1 MTNNPLTALPAS
13 LELGV
18 IGNGSVAALIN
29 PRGSIV
35 WCCLPRFDADAS
47 FCKLLSPKIDG
58 GEWAIELE
66 DLDRAEQE
74 YLPNTAVLVTRLFD
88 KNGGAIEIIDFAPRN
103 LSFGRIYHPVMLA
116 RKVSPLSGS
125 PRIRIKLKPL
135 CDYGAQPAATTSGSN
150 HIRYLLSEVVQ
161 RLTSDIAT
169 PLIERSLPF
178 GLDRPAHF
186 VFGPDETLTESPADF
201 VHLALERTQVYWRDW
216 VRNLSIPYEWQEAV
230 IRAAITLKLCQYE
243 ATGAI
248 VAALTTSIPEA
259 PDTARNWDYRYC
271 WLRDS
276 AFTVRTLNRLGVTSS
291 MEDYIRYVFNLAVV
305 EGDDEVGPVFG
316 ITFEREL
323 HERQVEGLAGYRG
336 MGPVRVGNDAWQQ
349 RQNDA
354 YGSVVLSSAQLFFD
368 RRIEHRGDA
377 IMFRRL
383 ERMGTAALRMAE
395 QTDAG
400 LWEFRGRASVHTYS
414 AAMCW
419 AACDRLSHIATELGL
434 DDRARYWHHEAL
446 ELHAR
451 IEARAWNE
459 KLGYFVDAYDGENLD
474 ASLLLLANIGF
485 IDASDTR
492 FVATVD
498 AIGAALGRGN
508 YLFRYIAPDDFGTP
522 ETAFNICT
530 FWYIEALA
538 ATGRGEQ
545 ARAMFENML
554 SRRNSLGL
562 LSEDLAPGTG
572 EHWGNYPQTYSLVGM
587 IQAAMRLSRRW
598 EEAL

>member
-1 MTNNPLTALPAS
+1 MTNNLPNGQTAS

-18 IGNGSVAALIN
+18 IGNGSIAALID
-29 PRGSIV
+29 PLGSIV

-47 FCKLLSPKIDG
+47 FCKLLSPKIGG

-66 DLDRAEQE
+66 DFERAEQE

-88 KNGGAIEIIDFAPRN
+88 AHGGAIEIVDFAPRHR
-103 LSFGRIYHPVMLA
+103 SHGRVYHPVMLA

-125 PRIRIKLKPL
+125 PRIRIKLQPL
-135 CDYGAQPAATTSGSN
+135 CDYGASPAATTSGSN
-150 HIRYLLSEVVQ
+150 HIRYMLSEVVQ
-161 RLTSDIAT
+161 RLTSDVAT

-178 GLDRPAHF
+178 SLDRPAHF
-186 VFGPDETLTESPADF
+186 VFGPDETLSESPADF
-201 VHLALERTQVYWRDW
+201 IHRALERTQAYWRDW
-216 VRNLSIPYEWQEAV
+216 VRSLSIPYEWQDAV

-276 AFTVRTLNRLGVTSS
+276 AFTVRTLNRLGVTST

-323 HERQVEGLAGYRG
+323 HERQVESLAGYRG

-377 IMFRRL
+377 VMFKRL

-419 AACDRLSHIATELGL
+419 AACDRLAHIATELGL

-446 ELHAR
+446 ALHAR

-485 IDASDTR
+485 IEATDPR
-492 FVATVD
+492 FIATVD
-498 AIGAALGRGN
+498 AIGAALGRGD

-522 ETAFNICT
+522 DTAFNICT

-538 ATGRGEQ
+538 ATGREAQ

-554 SRRNSLGL
+554 SKRNALGL
-562 LSEDLAPGTG
+562 LSEDLAPGSG
-572 EHWGNYPQTYSLVGM
+572 EHWGNYPQTYSLVGL

-598 EEAL
+598 EEAV

>member
-1 MTNNPLTALPAS
+1 MTTNPPNAQTAS

-18 IGNGSVAALIN
+18 IGNGSIAALID
-29 PRGSIV
+29 PHGSIV

-47 FCKLLSPKIDG
+47 FCKLLSPKIGG

-66 DLDRAEQE
+66 DFERAEQE

-88 KNGGAIEIIDFAPRN
+88 AHGGAIEIVDFAPRHR
-103 LSFGRIYHPVMLA
+103 SHGRVYHPVMLA

-125 PRIRIKLKPL
+125 PRIRIKLQPL
-135 CDYGAQPAATTSGSN
+135 CDYGASPAATTSGSN
-150 HIRYLLSEVVQ
+150 HIRYMLSEVVQ
-161 RLTSDIAT
+161 RLTSDVAT

-178 GLDRPAHF
+178 SLDRPAHF
-186 VFGPDETLTESPADF
+186 VFGPDETLSESPADF
-201 VHLALERTQVYWRDW
+201 IHRALERTQAYWRDW
-216 VRNLSIPYEWQEAV
+216 VRSLSIPYEWQDAV

-276 AFTVRTLNRLGVTSS
+276 AFTVRTLNRLGVTST

-323 HERQVEGLAGYRG
+323 HERQVESLAGYRG

-377 IMFRRL
+377 VMFKRL

-419 AACDRLSHIATELGL
+419 AACDRLAHIATELGL

-446 ELHAR
+446 ALHAR

-485 IDASDTR
+485 IEATDPR
-492 FVATVD
+492 FIATVD
-498 AIGAALGRGN
+498 AIGAALGRGD

-538 ATGRGEQ
+538 ATGREAQ

-554 SRRNSLGL
+554 SKRNALGL
-562 LSEDLAPGTG
+562 LSEDLAPGSG
-572 EHWGNYPQTYSLVGM
+572 EHWGNYPQTYSLVGL

-598 EEAL
+598 EEAV

>member
-125 PRIRIKLKPL
+125 PRIRIKLQPL

-383 ERMGTAALRMAE
+383 ERMGSAALRMAE

-485 IDASDTR
+485 IDASDPR

-498 AIGAALGRGN
+498 AIGATLGRGN

>member
-1 MTNNPLTALPAS
+1 MTNNLPNGQTAS

-18 IGNGSVAALIN
+18 IGNGSIAALID
-29 PRGSIV
+29 PLGSIV

-47 FCKLLSPKIDG
+47 FCKLLSPKIGG

-66 DLDRAEQE
+66 DFERAEQE

-88 KNGGAIEIIDFAPRN
+88 AHGGAIEIVDFAPRHR
-103 LSFGRIYHPVMLA
+103 SHGRVYHPVMLA

-125 PRIRIKLKPL
+125 PRIRIKLQPL
-135 CDYGAQPAATTSGSN
+135 CDYGASPAATTSGSN
-150 HIRYLLSEVVQ
+150 HIRYMLSEVVQ
-161 RLTSDIAT
+161 RLTSDVAT

-178 GLDRPAHF
+178 SLDRPAHF
-186 VFGPDETLTESPADF
+186 VFGPDETLSESPADF
-201 VHLALERTQVYWRDW
+201 IHRALERTQAYWRDW
-216 VRNLSIPYEWQEAV
+216 VRSLSIPYEWQDAV

-276 AFTVRTLNRLGVTSS
+276 AFTVRTLNRLGVTST

-323 HERQVEGLAGYRG
+323 HERQVESLAGYRG

-377 IMFRRL
+377 VMFKRL

-414 AAMCW
+414 AFLASRSAG
-419 AACDRLSHIATELGL
+419 AACAHRG
-434 DDRARYWHHEAL
+434 
-446 ELHAR
+446 
-451 IEARAWNE
+451 
-459 KLGYFVDAYDGENLD
+459 
-474 ASLLLLANIGF
+474 
-485 IDASDTR
+485 TR
-492 FVATVD
+492 V
-498 AIGAALGRGN
+498 
-508 YLFRYIAPDDFGTP
+508 
-522 ETAFNICT
+522 E
-530 FWYIEALA
+530 
-538 ATGRGEQ
+538 
-545 ARAMFENML
+545 
-554 SRRNSLGL
+554 
-562 LSEDLAPGTG
+562 
-572 EHWGNYPQTYSLVGM
+572 
-587 IQAAMRLSRRW
+587 
-598 EEAL
+598 

>member
-1 MTNNPLTALPAS
+1 MTNHPPNALPAS

-18 IGNGSVAALIN
+18 IGNGSIAALIDS
-29 PRGSIV
+29 RGSIV
-35 WCCLPRFDADAS
+35 WGCLPRFDADAS
-47 FCKLLSPKIDG
+47 FCKLLSPISEG
-58 GEWAIELE
+58 GDWTIELE
-66 DLDRAEQE
+66 DLDRAEQH
-74 YLPNTAVLVTRLFD
+74 YVPNTAVLVTRLFD
-88 KNGGAIEIIDFAPRN
+88 THGGAIEIVDFAPRTRAN
-103 LSFGRIYHPVMLA
+103 GRLYYPVMLA
-116 RKVSPLSGS
+116 RKVSPISGS
-125 PRIRIKLKPL
+125 PRVRVLLRPL
-135 CDYGAQPAATTSGSN
+135 CDYGASQPITTSGSN
-150 HIRYLLSEVVQ
+150 HIRYLLSDVVQ
-161 RLTSDIAT
+161 RLTSDVAT
-169 PLIERSLPF
+169 PLIERQLSF
-178 GLDRPAHF
+178 SLDRPAHF
-186 VFGPDETLTESPADF
+186 VFGPDETLSESPADF
-201 VHLALERTQVYWRDW
+201 IHLALERTQEYWREW
-216 VRNLSIPYEWQEAV
+216 VRNLSIPYEWQDAV

-259 PDTARNWDYRYC
+259 PDTARNWDYRFC

-291 MEDYIRYVFNLAVV
+291 MEDYIRYVFNLAVG

-368 RRIEHRGDA
+368 RRIEHRGDE
-377 IMFRRL
+377 IMFKRL
-383 ERMGTAALRMAE
+383 ERMGAVALRMAE
-395 QTDAG
+395 QPDAG

-419 AACDRLSHIATELGL
+419 AACDRLAHIATELGL
-434 DDRARYWHHEAL
+434 DERARYWHREAV

-451 IEARAWNE
+451 IEARAWND
-459 KLGYFVDAYDGENLD
+459 KLGHFVDAYDGEDLD
-474 ASLLLLANIGF
+474 ASLLLLANLGF
-485 IDASDTR
+485 IEAKDPR
-492 FVATVD
+492 FIATVD
-498 AIGAALGRGN
+498 AIGASLGRGN

-522 ETAFNICT
+522 ETSFNICT

-538 ATGRGEQ
+538 ATGRTKE
-545 ARAMFENML
+545 ARILFENML
-554 SRRNSLGL
+554 SKRTALGL
-562 LSEDLAPGTG
+562 LSEDLAPATG

-587 IQAAMRLSRRW
+587 LQAAMRLSRRW
-598 EEAL
+598 EDAV

>member
-1 MTNNPLTALPAS
+1 MLNQTPEALPAS

-18 IGNGSVAALIN
+18 IGNGSIAALID

-35 WCCLPRFDADAS
+35 WGCLPRFDADAS
-47 FCKLLSPKIDG
+47 FCKLLSPISDG
-58 GEWAIELE
+58 GDWTIEMQDFE
-66 DLDRAEQE
+66 HAEQH
-74 YLPNTAVLVTRLFD
+74 YVPNTAVLVTRLFD
-88 KNGGAIEIIDFAPRN
+88 KHGGAVEIVDFAPRTRAN
-103 LSFGRIYHPVMLA
+103 GRLYYPVMLA

-125 PRIRIKLKPL
+125 PRIRVLLRPL
-135 CDYGAQPAATTSGSN
+135 CDYGASPPQTTSGSN
-150 HIRYLLSEVVQ
+150 HIRYLLSDVVQ
-161 RLTSDIAT
+161 RLTSDVAT
-169 PLIERSLPF
+169 PLIERQLPF
-178 GLDRPAHF
+178 SLDRPAHF
-186 VFGPDETLTESPADF
+186 VFGPDETLSESPADF
-201 VHLALERTQVYWRDW
+201 IHLALERTQEYWREW
-216 VRNLSIPYEWQEAV
+216 VRNLSIPYEWQDAV

-377 IMFRRL
+377 IMFKRL

-419 AACDRLSHIATELGL
+419 AACDRLAHIATELGL
-434 DDRARYWHHEAL
+434 DDRARYWHHEAI

-485 IDASDTR
+485 IEASDPR

-498 AIGAALGRGN
+498 AIGASLGRGN

-538 ATGRGEQ
+538 ATGRKEQ

-554 SRRNSLGL
+554 SKRNALGL
-562 LSEDLAPGTG
+562 LSEDLAPGSG

>member
-1 MTNNPLTALPAS
+1 MTTNPTTALPAS

-18 IGNGSVAALIN
+18 IGNGSIAALID
-29 PRGSIV
+29 PHGSIV

-66 DLDRAEQE
+66 DFERAEQQ
-74 YLPNTAVLVTRLFD
+74 YLPNTAVLVTKLFD
-88 KNGGAIEIIDFAPRN
+88 KHGGAIEIVDFAPRN
-103 LSFGRIYHPVMLA
+103 RSLGRVYHPVMLA

-125 PRIRIKLKPL
+125 PRIRIKLQPL

-150 HIRYLLSEVVQ
+150 HIRYILSEVTQ
-161 RLTSDIAT
+161 RLTSDVAT

-178 GLDRPAHF
+178 SLDRPAHF
-186 VFGPDETLTESPADF
+186 VFGPDETLSESPADF
-201 VHLALERTQVYWRDW
+201 IHRALERTQAYWRDW
-216 VRNLSIPYEWQEAV
+216 VRSLSIPYEWQDAV

-259 PDTARNWDYRYC
+259 PDTSRNWDYRYC

-276 AFTVRTLNRLGVTSS
+276 AFTVRTLNRLGVTST

-377 IMFRRL
+377 IMFKRL

-419 AACDRLSHIATELGL
+419 AACDRLAHIATELGL

-451 IEARAWNE
+451 IEGRAWNE
-459 KLGYFVDAYDGENLD
+459 ELGYFVDAYDGENLD

-485 IDASDTR
+485 IEATDPR
-492 FVATVD
+492 FIATVD

-538 ATGRGEQ
+538 ATGREEQ

-554 SRRNSLGL
+554 SKRNALGL
-562 LSEDLAPGTG
+562 LSEDLAPGSG
-572 EHWGNYPQTYSLVGM
+572 EHWGNYPQTYSLVGL